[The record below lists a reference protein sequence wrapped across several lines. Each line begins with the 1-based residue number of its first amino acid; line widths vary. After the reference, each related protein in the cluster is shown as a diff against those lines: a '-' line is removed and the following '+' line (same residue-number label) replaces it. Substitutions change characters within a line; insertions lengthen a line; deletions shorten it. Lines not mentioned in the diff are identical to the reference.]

1 MGSDPSQAGQS
12 LDPAPLDVAPGTG
25 LGATVL
31 VLDDEPGMRSVLQR
45 GLTRHFALVET
56 AADVDE
62 AQELISRCHFDLLI
76 ADIRLPGKSGL
87 DWVRELR
94 EQGSGLAV
102 IFITAHAD
110 LRTAISALRAGASD
124 FILKPFRI
132 EQLLAAVERCAE
144 RRKLHR
150 ENFLLHRETDHRF
163 TLEGVVGTCE
173 PMKEVCS
180 IINRVAPLRS
190 TVLIQGESGTGK
202 ELVARA
208 IHQRSGRPAS
218 FVAIN
223 CSAVS
228 PELLESELFGHVKGA
243 FTGAH
248 QSREGL
254 FSFAHGGSLF
264 LDEIGEMP
272 LAMQTKLLRVL
283 EEKTIRPVGGNQ
295 EVPVDVRIIA
305 ATNRDL
311 MAEVAE
317 GRFRQD
323 LFYRLNVLA
332 VRLPPLRERQDD
344 IPSLTQFFLERLS
357 AELGLLPPE
366 CDGRDMEQLRRYD
379 WPGNVRELRNVIER
393 CLLLGKR
400 PGRCILSQW
409 EARSAGVG
417 MQSEP
422 DLSLDAVEKRHI
434 LAELDGS
441 GGNKSAAARTLG
453 ISRKTLERKLKLW
466 KSQGDPDSG

>member
-1 MGSDPSQAGQS
+1 
-12 LDPAPLDVAPGTG
+12 
-25 LGATVL
+25 
-31 VLDDEPGMRSVLQR
+31 
-45 GLTRHFALVET
+45 
-56 AADVDE
+56 
-62 AQELISRCHFDLLI
+62 
-76 ADIRLPGKSGL
+76 
-87 DWVRELR
+87 
-94 EQGSGLAV
+94 
-102 IFITAHAD
+102 
-110 LRTAISALRAGASD
+110 
-124 FILKPFRI
+124 
-132 EQLLAAVERCAE
+132 
-144 RRKLHR
+144 
-150 ENFLLHRETDHRF
+150 
-163 TLEGVVGTCE
+163 
-173 PMKEVCS
+173 
-180 IINRVAPLRS
+180 
-190 TVLIQGESGTGK
+190 
-202 ELVARA
+202 
-208 IHQRSGRPAS
+208 
-218 FVAIN
+218 
-223 CSAVS
+223 
-228 PELLESELFGHVKGA
+228 
-243 FTGAH
+243 
-248 QSREGL
+248 
-254 FSFAHGGSLF
+254 
-264 LDEIGEMP
+264 MP

-357 AELGLLPPE
+357 AELGLPPPE
-366 CDGRDMEQLRRYD
+366 CDVRDMEQLRRYD

-409 EARSAGVG
+409 EVRSAGVG

-466 KSQGDPDSG
+466 KSQGDLNSG